1 MADPDLEEDTEPL
14 EGESEDEQGELG
26 FGMPRKMVDGEQFNG
41 ESFYLQIVQMEQ
53 ISDGRTLLWL
63 SDSKEYAKFVLPSKH
78 AKFVTNGEV
87 VDNSIIEIK
96 NYKCFQGNILK
107 IDDIKKCAVILEL
120 DVIQKEC
127 EVLDTSEDGNGL
139 ITHKIDQSDG
149 VKDEDAEAFGNK
161 NQPFNYN
168 SMSQVANKGSVAIN
182 ESPPMR
188 PAKLFPDKVNSSHKK
203 QSSNPS
209 NPFTHNRSPP
219 RRPGMPAAP
228 APPRNNYNNSYV
240 AISNL
245 NPYNHSWMI
254 KAMVVYVG
262 EPREWTNQSRSGK
275 VWSFRIADD
284 QGTEIEV
291 TAFGDEITKF
301 QPIVQKGKIYAIS
314 KGKVGVS
321 KYKKNCPHEYSIT
334 VQRTTTVVHLEG
346 EAFQS
351 KAKDYVEIKNLA
363 QCQMESLVN
372 VVGVVTAVGELEVFT
387 SKKGNECRKRAI
399 TLVDSSMSSVT
410 VAIWFQ
416 NADVWTPEKF
426 GENRVAAFWQVRVT
440 EYNGISLSSN
450 AGPEID
456 LVSPQVQQKVQT
468 WWDNTGRSQSSFNSL
483 STENGAGP
491 TAKLYSWET
500 AEQQRLGAE
509 GPEFFT
515 MTGTVTQIIYD
526 AERPPW
532 YKAEP
537 GKENGATKVV
547 PTDDGRWH
555 SNKNNITYDTYEPRW
570 VLRIVIS
577 DPGTKGKS
585 VTIFNNTAEKF
596 LGVSAIDA
604 EKILNSHLEG
614 GDDSEWEAIFSRH
627 LWEEKLFKIKAKMD
641 EYNGETQIKYQCDA
655 ISDLDYSAESNEMLN
670 HLASINIG

>member
-1 MADPDLEEDTEPL
+1 MADPDLEEDTE
-14 EGESEDEQGELG
+14 DGELG
-26 FGMPRKMVDGEQFNG
+26 FGMPRKMVDGEPFNG
-41 ESFYLQIVQMEQ
+41 EAFYLQCVQMEE
-53 ISDGRTLLWL
+53 ISKGRYLLWL
-63 SDSKEYAKFVLPSKH
+63 SDSKEYGKFVLPSKH
-78 AKFVTNGEV
+78 AKFVTNGEL

-107 IDDIKKCAVILEL
+107 IDEIKKCAVILEL
-120 DVIQKEC
+120 DVIQKNC
-127 EVLDTSEDGNGL
+127 EVLDTCAEGEL
-139 ITHKIDQSDG
+139 IQHKIDQSDG

-168 SMSQVANKGSVAIN
+168 SMSQVKNASVAN
-182 ESPPMR
+182 NDSPPMR
-188 PAKLFPDKVNSSHKK
+188 PQKLFPDKVNSSHKK
-203 QSSNPS
+203 QSSKAS
-209 NPFTHNRSPP
+209 NPFTHNRSPA
-219 RRPGMPAAP
+219 RRPGLPAAP

-245 NPYNHSWMI
+245 NPYNHSWKI

-262 EPREWTNQSRSGK
+262 EPREWTNQRGSGK

-291 TAFGDEITKF
+291 TAFGDEITKL

-321 KYKKNCPHEYSIT
+321 KYKKNCNHEYSIT
-334 VQRTTTVVHLEG
+334 VQRQTTMVPLEG
-346 EAFQS
+346 EVFES

-363 QCQMESLVN
+363 QCQLETLVN
-372 VVGVVTAVGELEVFT
+372 VVGVVTAVGDLEVFT
-387 SKKGNECRKRAI
+387 SKKGNECRKRAV

-410 VAIWFQ
+410 VALWFQ

-426 GENRVAAFWQVRVT
+426 GEFLVAAFWKVQVT

-456 LVSPQVQQKVQT
+456 LVNPEVRQRVQT
-468 WWDNTGRSQSSFNSL
+468 WWDNTGRSQSSFNPL
-483 STENGAGP
+483 STEGRSS
-491 TAKLYSWET
+491 AKLYSWET

-509 GPEFFT
+509 GPEFFM
-515 MTGTVTQIIYD
+515 MTGTVTQITYD

-547 PTDDGRWH
+547 ATDDGKWY
-555 SNKNNITYDTYEPRW
+555 SEKNNITYDTYEPRYY
-570 VLRIVIS
+570 LRVVIS
-577 DPGTKGKS
+577 DPGTKGKT
-585 VTIFNNTAEKF
+585 VTMFNNTAEKL
-596 LGVSAIDA
+596 LGISAIDA

-655 ISDLDYSAESNEMLN
+655 ILDLDYSAESNEMLN
-670 HLASINIG
+670 HLATINIG